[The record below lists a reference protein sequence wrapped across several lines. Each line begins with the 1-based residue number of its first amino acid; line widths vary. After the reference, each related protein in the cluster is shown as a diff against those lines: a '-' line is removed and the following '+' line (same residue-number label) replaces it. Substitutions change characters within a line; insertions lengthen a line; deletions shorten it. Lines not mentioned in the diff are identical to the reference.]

1 MNDNIL
7 AEKIMI
13 GGRKVVPFVEN
24 ALYDVKQVAAIM
36 GRSQKYVRNICHR
49 GVILCKRERGG
60 YTISGWAIRQYA
72 EGRCELENNGNGLV
86 K

>member
-1 MNDNIL
+1 MSDNGL
-7 AEKIMI
+7 NEKIII
-13 GGRKVVPFVEN
+13 GGRKIVPFVEN

-49 GVILCKRERGG
+49 GVIRCRRERGG

-72 EGRCELENNGNGLV
+72 EGCCELENSESRLV